1 MSLPPAEIIEL
12 LTLAVNRA
20 HEDSVMVGPPWIAY
34 QQGFAAALVNIAMH
48 PAAADITS
56 TQIEELH
63 GQLAETTT
71 ELRTARNHSPDPW
84 AHVPAGYWNGYL
96 SSLNWLALQWD
107 KTTATV

>member
-20 HEDSVMVGPPWIAY
+20 HEDNVMAGPPWIAY
-34 QQGFAAALVNIAMH
+34 QQGFAAALVNIALH

-56 TQIEELH
+56 AQIEELRDE
-63 GQLAETTT
+63 LAETTAQ
-71 ELRTARNHSPDPW
+71 LRTTRNHSPDPW

-96 SSLNWLALQWD
+96 FSLNWLALQWD
-107 KTTATV
+107 KTPAAV